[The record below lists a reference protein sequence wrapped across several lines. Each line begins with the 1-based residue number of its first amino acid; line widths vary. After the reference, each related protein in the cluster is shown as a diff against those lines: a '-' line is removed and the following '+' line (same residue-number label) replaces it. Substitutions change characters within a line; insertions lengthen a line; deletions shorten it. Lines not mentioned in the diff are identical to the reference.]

1 MSNHPSIA
9 SLFPAARKIRFDTGE
24 QINLLSQMHHSH
36 DSRSKSNELLS
47 TVKLSLDELSR
58 RIGMLRSLV
67 NNEAPQSREIWT
79 VKIEQLSEDFNMMM
93 GQVANIETRI
103 MQSVNYHLERNELF
117 GGDLRQRENL
127 SAMGELVEEGAST
140 DRSNR
145 MVGEIL
151 NTGAATL
158 DSLIGQRDRLKSVR
172 RMVLD
177 MGTLLGLSDTTM
189 RHIERRDIVDRY
201 IVIFL
206 MCLTLMILFWLYW

>member
-1 MSNHPSIA
+1 
-9 SLFPAARKIRFDTGE
+9 
-24 QINLLSQMHHSH
+24 
-36 DSRSKSNELLS
+36 
-47 TVKLSLDELSR
+47 
-58 RIGMLRSLV
+58 MLRSLV

-103 MQSVNYHLERNELF
+103 MQSVNYHRERNELF

>member
-1 MSNHPSIA
+1 
-9 SLFPAARKIRFDTGE
+9 
-24 QINLLSQMHHSH
+24 
-36 DSRSKSNELLS
+36 
-47 TVKLSLDELSR
+47 
-58 RIGMLRSLV
+58 MLRSLV